1 MKSLRLLGIA
11 AGIAALAACGGDADD
26 MNAANVDLNATDNL
40 MLPPEDNLAANIDMN
55 VDMNNTVDTNAVDN
69 SVNNTTNAY

>member
-1 MKSLRLLGIA
+1 MKSLKMLGIA

-26 MNAANVDLNATDNL
+26 MNAVNADLNATDNM

-55 VDMNNTVDTNAVDN
+55 VDMNNTMDTNAVDN
-69 SVNNTTNAY
+69 SANNMTNAY